1 MGKLSGKVALVTGG
15 ASGIGRA
22 IVGALA
28 AEGADIGIVDRN
40 VGGAK
45 AAAAETAKL
54 GVRAVSASADVGDE
68 AQMKS
73 AFGTVT
79 AALGDVD
86 ILCNNAGIDTISFL
100 DDMPLDMW
108 DEMMRVNLRSVF
120 LGTRLVLPA
129 MRRKKWGR
137 IINTASQL
145 GHKGAPQMVH
155 YCAAKAGVIG
165 FTRSLAYEVA
175 RDGITVNAICPGPI
189 NTPLVQ
195 RHPAGLA
202 GRQAG
207 RAGDRAVRQ
216 RRRGRAH
223 RCPAR
228 LRRGLVLHRR
238 HDEHERR
245 RLHDLIL
252 TIASRQDISMR
263 PAAPGG
269 STTSWAPISLQRQ
282 ACLEPSNGTSRIRT

>member
-40 VGGAK
+40 AAGAK

-54 GVRAVSASADVGDE
+54 GVRAIAASADVGDE
-68 AQMKS
+68 AQMAQ
-73 AFGTVT
+73 AFGAVT

-86 ILCNNAGIDTISFL
+86 ILCNNAGIDTISYL
-100 DDMPLDMW
+100 ADMPVDMW
-108 DEMMRVNLRSVF
+108 DEMMRVNLRSIF

-165 FTRSLAYEVA
+165 FTKAIA
-175 RDGITVNAICPGPI
+175 REAARYRVRCNAIAPGPI
-189 NTPLVQ
+189 ETPLLNAA
-195 RHPAGLA
+195 PAVLGELGERLKQA
-202 GRQAG
+202 MVNATALGRSGEA
-207 RAGDRAVRQ
+207 
-216 RRRGRAH
+216 
-223 RCPAR
+223 
-228 LRRGLVLHRR
+228 
-238 HDEHERR
+238 DEVAA
-245 RLHDLIL
+245 
-252 TIASRQDISMR
+252 TIAFLASEDASYVTGQTLGVSGGLSM
-263 PAAPGG
+263 
-269 STTSWAPISLQRQ
+269 W
-282 ACLEPSNGTSRIRT
+282 

>member
-40 VGGAK
+40 VAGART
-45 AAAAETAKL
+45 AAEETARL
-54 GVRAVSASADVGDE
+54 GVRAIAASADVGDE
-68 AQMKS
+68 TQIAE
-73 AFGTVT
+73 AFGVIT

-86 ILCNNAGIDTISFL
+86 ILCNNAGIDTVSLL
-100 DDMPLDMW
+100 DDMPIDMW

-145 GHKGAPQMVH
+145 GHKGAAQMVH

-195 RHPAGLA
+195 AIPQAWRDAKLAELPIGRLGNVEEVAPTVVLLASDAGSYYVGATLNMN
-202 GRQAG
+202 G
-207 RAGDRAVRQ
+207 GDYM
-216 RRRGRAH
+216 
-223 RCPAR
+223 
-228 LRRGLVLHRR
+228 
-238 HDEHERR
+238 
-245 RLHDLIL
+245 I
-252 TIASRQDISMR
+252 
-263 PAAPGG
+263 
-269 STTSWAPISLQRQ
+269 
-282 ACLEPSNGTSRIRT
+282 

>member
-40 VGGAK
+40 VAGATT
-45 AAAAETAKL
+45 AAEETARL
-54 GVRAVSASADVGDE
+54 GVRAIAASADVGDE
-68 AQMKS
+68 TQIAE
-73 AFGTVT
+73 AFGVIT

-86 ILCNNAGIDTISFL
+86 ILCNNAGIDTVSLL
-100 DDMPLDMW
+100 DDMPIDMW

-145 GHKGAPQMVH
+145 GHKGAAQMVH

-165 FTRSLAYEVA
+165 FTRSLAYEVV

-195 RHPAGLA
+195 AIPQAWRDAKLAELPIGRLGNVEEVAPTVVLLASDAGSYYVGATLNMN
-202 GRQAG
+202 G
-207 RAGDRAVRQ
+207 GDYMV
-216 RRRGRAH
+216 
-223 RCPAR
+223 
-228 LRRGLVLHRR
+228 
-238 HDEHERR
+238 
-245 RLHDLIL
+245 
-252 TIASRQDISMR
+252 
-263 PAAPGG
+263 
-269 STTSWAPISLQRQ
+269 
-282 ACLEPSNGTSRIRT
+282 

>member
-22 IVGALA
+22 TVAALA
-28 AEGADIGIVDRN
+28 AEGADVGIVDRN
-40 VGGAK
+40 AEGARK
-45 AAAAETAKL
+45 AAEETAKL
-54 GVRAVSASADVGDE
+54 GVRSLSASADVGDE
-68 AQMKS
+68 AEMKA
-73 AFGTVT
+73 AFGTIT
-79 AALGDVD
+79 AALGDID
-86 ILCNNAGIDTISFL
+86 ILFNNAGIDTISYL
-100 DDMPLDMW
+100 DDMPIEMW

-120 LGTRLVLPA
+120 IGTRLVLPA

-195 RHPAGLA
+195 GIPQDWRDAKLAELAIGRFGNVEEVAPTVVMLASDAGSYYIGA
-202 GRQAG
+202 TMNMNG
-207 RAGDRAVRQ
+207 GDYM
-216 RRRGRAH
+216 
-223 RCPAR
+223 
-228 LRRGLVLHRR
+228 
-238 HDEHERR
+238 
-245 RLHDLIL
+245 I
-252 TIASRQDISMR
+252 
-263 PAAPGG
+263 
-269 STTSWAPISLQRQ
+269 
-282 ACLEPSNGTSRIRT
+282 